1 MADVPLDILINHI
14 FIRLPATSLLSCRC
28 VCKQWL
34 GLLTDPEFMSM
45 HFKHQKIHNH
55 QQLLFRPRFCNMIK
69 RDVGVDYY
77 AKFKALHGVFYSIDL
92 QSSSSNAVRLPGF
105 QPKDYD
111 LKQTLGCCDGMVC
124 MEVLRRNYI
133 KEDYWKSKHLL
144 FGNPCTGDYKILP
157 EPIIS
162 PLFVGFGY
170 DSYLDDYR
178 FVRVDYV
185 TRNPHIFSLKLNSW
199 RTIFGSSDNYS
210 IKPEL
215 YYEEFRELPLPL
227 DMRREERKSKLS
239 MKDVGGS
246 LCVVKICKNNE
257 VTVWLMLK
265 EEENNIEKYCWVK
278 LMMVT
283 LPAIYFGRFF
293 YFYPLSFMK
302 DGKVLCSVLYL
313 IDGENLVK
321 FVLIDPKT
329 KRLEEFAIHG
339 ICDDSFGHCTFEAQH
354 TAYIDSLVSPN

>member
-1 MADVPLDILINHI
+1 
-14 FIRLPATSLLSCRC
+14 
-28 VCKQWL
+28 
-34 GLLTDPEFMSM
+34 
-45 HFKHQKIHNH
+45 
-55 QQLLFRPRFCNMIK
+55 MIK

-92 QSSSSNAVRLPGF
+92 QSSSSDAVRLPGF

-170 DSYLDDYR
+170 DSYLDDYSNMIVV
-178 FVRVDYV
+178 FD
-185 TRNPHIFSLKLNSW
+185 LK
-199 RTIFGSSDNYS
+199 D
-210 IKPEL
+210 
-215 YYEEFRELPLPL
+215 EEFRELPLPL